1 MAMLS
6 SLWFLV
12 LSLMGSNIVQKDSEV
27 KAFVSTRI
35 SLATEYPTVGEPLQI
50 DCYVRGPSGV
60 QVTWY
65 KDDQTL
71 NSNNHIKIM
80 SNHTVFIAK
89 AQVEDSGNYKCSA
102 KYGNSQSSSSIYVT
116 VGNQNTIVLSSN
128 STLCPDQ
135 EACDD
140 FCYRFP
146 LMILNGRCNENDCEC
161 Y

>member
-1 MAMLS
+1 MAVF
-6 SLWFLV
+6 SLVWYFV
-12 LSLMGSNIVQKDSEV
+12 LSFLGLTVHHENSDAN
-27 KAFVSTRI
+27 AFVSTRI

-102 KYGNSQSSSSIYVT
+102 KYGNSQSSSSIY
-116 VGNQNTIVLSSN
+116 ISL
-128 STLCPDQ
+128 D
-135 EACDD
+135 
-140 FCYRFP
+140 
-146 LMILNGRCNENDCEC
+146 NEYSDGPRRKDHVM
-161 Y
+161 